1 MSVSPDQFRRALRQ
15 WPSGVSVVTSF
26 SSEPVGLTV
35 SSFFS
40 VSLVP
45 PLVGVCLDRT
55 SATLPVILATRL
67 FGVSVLSAQQSDLS
81 ERFAG
86 ADERPALGG
95 RRAAPG
101 LSARSGARGGRS
113 RALRRKPAA
122 GLSAPGRTPV
132 VSRFALS
139 PTGRVRAG
147 ALSAGR
153 NPLSS
158 AALWSKIFYCLR
170 RSE

>member
-45 PLVGVCLDRT
+45 PLVGVCLDRK
-55 SATLPVILATRL
+55 SATLPIILATRL
-67 FGVSVLSAQQSDLS
+67 FGVSVLSAGQADLS

-86 ADERPALGG
+86 ADESVRFQGVPLFAT
-95 RRAAPG
+95 PG
-101 LSARSGARGGRS
+101 
-113 RALRRKPAA
+113 
-122 GLSAPGRTPV
+122 
-132 VSRFALS
+132 ALS
-139 PTGRVRAG
+139 PLLAG
-147 ALSAGR
+147 AVLHLDCRLEAAHEAGDHVLCLGSIQLALSHPGEPLLFHGSRYHRLAGFG
-153 NPLSS
+153 PGHGEP
-158 AALWSKIFYCLR
+158 AEIP
-170 RSE
+170 